1 MIYNEE
7 TQTENFFLSKEWCI
21 FNYQHPSQDRVL
33 AAKAFYCLSSI
44 YLVQKES
51 RNSIIEEYKN
61 TTVLLAL
68 ML

>member
-7 TQTENFFLSKEWCI
+7 TQTEIFFLSKEWCI

-51 RNSIIEEYKN
+51 R
-61 TTVLLAL
+61 T
-68 ML
+68 